1 MTSQR
6 STATLDGVSHS
17 DRLSQIEQL
26 LLAHPEGLLRVDIAR
41 RLGVHRSTATRDIV
55 ELSITRPVVEED
67 DRRVRLDRAGYVTE
81 IHLTMFELEALHL
94 AARLFARVMKFPFP
108 HASAALRKLADAQGR
123 VSPRLS
129 DWMRETADE
138 IETFPVASA
147 EITARYR
154 TVIEQL
160 GEAITDGRPVV
171 AHYYSRNKGQV
182 HPYPIYPLTLEPH
195 HEGRAV
201 HLVAWDLSDEPVEFR
216 TLKIE
221 RIHEL
226 ELQEPNPELFSHIP
240 LDRIR
245 PRLASAWGIWTSEK
259 PAVPV
264 VLRFS
269 HAVADRVGE
278 TLWHDTQRLEHHS
291 DGSLIWRAEI
301 AEPRE
306 MYPWIRGWGPDVEV
320 VEPQSLRKSHH
331 DDFVRGMEIYRT
343 AAAVRRDLQGQTD
356 V

>member
-1 MTSQR
+1 MTSR
-6 STATLDGVSHS
+6 KSAATLTTVSHG

-26 LLAHPEGLLRVDIAR
+26 LLAHPEGLLRVEIAR
-41 RLGVHRSTATRDIV
+41 RMGVHRSTVTRDIA
-55 ELSITRPVVEED
+55 ELSITRPIVEAD
-67 DRRVRLDRAGYVTE
+67 DRRVRMDRAGYVTA
-81 IHLTMFELEALHL
+81 IHLSMFELEALHL

-108 HASAALRKLADAQGR
+108 HASAALRKLAEAQGR

-147 EITARYR
+147 EVTTRYR

-171 AHYYSRNKGQV
+171 AHYYSRNHGGIR
-182 HPYPIYPLTLEPH
+182 PYRIYPLTLEPH

-201 HLVAWDLSDEPVEFR
+201 HLVAWDLSDAPVEFR

-226 ELQEPNPELFSHIP
+226 DLQDPDPDFLSHIP

-259 PAVPV
+259 PVVPV
-264 VLRFS
+264 VLHFS
-269 HAVADRVGE
+269 PAVASRVGE
-278 TLWHDTQRLEHHS
+278 TLWHDTQCLEHQS

-301 AEPRE
+301 AEPQE

-320 VEPQSLRKSHH
+320 LEPQSLRNTHRE
-331 DDFVRGMEIYRT
+331 DFLRGVELYRT
-343 AAAVRRDLQGQTD
+343 APTSGPDGQERTD

>member
-1 MTSQR
+1 MTPAVGP
-6 STATLDGVSHS
+6 ATLENVSHG

-41 RLGVHRSTATRDIV
+41 RLGVHRSTVTRDIA
-55 ELSITRPVVEED
+55 ELSVVRPIVEED
-67 DRRVRLDRAGYVTE
+67 DRRVRLDRAGYVTA

-94 AARLFARVMKFPFP
+94 SARLFARVMKFPFP
-108 HASAALRKLADAQGR
+108 HASAALRKLAEAQGR

-138 IETFPVASA
+138 IESFPVASA
-147 EITARYR
+147 EITTRYR

-160 GEAITDGRPVV
+160 GEAITDGRPVI
-171 AHYYSRNKGQV
+171 AHYHSRNHGGV
-182 HPYPIYPLTLEPH
+182 RPYRIYPLTLEPH

-201 HLVAWDLSDEPVEFR
+201 HLVAWDLSDNPVGFR
-216 TLKIE
+216 TFKIE
-221 RIHEL
+221 RIHALHL
-226 ELQEPNPELFSHIP
+226 EEPDPTFLDNIP

-245 PRLASAWGIWTSEK
+245 PRLASAWSIWTSET
-259 PAVPV
+259 PAVSV

-269 HAVADRVGE
+269 SAVADRVLE
-278 TLWHDTQRLEHHS
+278 TLWHDTQRIERRS
-291 DGSLIWRAEI
+291 DSSLIWRAEI
-301 AEPRE
+301 AEPQE

-320 VEPQSLRKSHH
+320 IEPKSLRESHCR
-331 DDFVRGMEIYRT
+331 DFLRGAELYQT
-343 AAAVRRDLQGQTD
+343 APAHQTDPADQTD